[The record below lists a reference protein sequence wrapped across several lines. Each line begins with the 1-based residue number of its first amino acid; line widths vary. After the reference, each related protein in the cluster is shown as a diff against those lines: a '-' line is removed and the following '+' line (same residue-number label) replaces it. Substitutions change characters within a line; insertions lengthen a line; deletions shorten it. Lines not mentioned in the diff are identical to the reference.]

1 MATFRSVSG
10 LNPLYPEG
18 QKGLTRRHTVPMI
31 LDLGPSPHCLK
42 ASEAE
47 SLVFGREEEFFCV
60 QRDENKHRD
69 QELCPASP
77 CLEGTQS
84 QVGTT
89 PAGCS

>member
-1 MATFRSVSG
+1 M
-10 LNPLYPEG
+10 
-18 QKGLTRRHTVPMI
+18 VP
-31 LDLGPSPHCLK
+31 DLGPSPHCLK

-60 QRDENKHRD
+60 QRDENKHQD
-69 QELCPASP
+69 QELCPVSP

-89 PAGCS
+89 PTGCSSGRTATDPQRLDLSWPYLETIHPA